1 MYEPRPVPSAMHRPS
16 SSGNGP
22 SCPRGGSDGEATGSG
37 MPFPYFAATDHTDM
51 SSSPRS
57 RSGPAPKKSGTGPV
71 KLLSGGN
78 PQIPKGEGDAPVQ
91 AYIAAMPGW
100 KRAVGEQLNAL
111 IERHVPKLQ
120 KAVKWNSPFYGVE
133 GQGWFLSTHCF
144 TRFVRLTWF
153 QGRSM
158 TPMPPGPSKDPQAR
172 YLDIL
177 ERGIEDEPQL
187 ISWIKQAAALPGW
200 FSHAQEEA
208 AKSVPDPKVDR
219 FFAKD
224 GPWKACFAAL
234 RELALQS
241 GLTEELKW
249 GHPCYTINGKNVF
262 LMHGFNAYC
271 ALLFH
276 KGALLKDEHQLL
288 VQQTANVQSARQIR
302 FTGEQQIAKLAPV
315 LRATIRQAIA
325 LEQAGKQVVLKKTAE
340 FAMPAELTKAFKQ
353 MPDLKKA
360 FHALTP
366 GRQRGYL
373 LFFGG
378 AKQSATREARIA
390 KHVDRILA
398 GKGLQD

>member
-1 MYEPRPVPSAMHRPS
+1 MVL
-16 SSGNGP
+16 
-22 SCPRGGSDGEATGSG
+22 G
-37 MPFPYFAATDHTDM
+37 MPLSYFAITIHAYM
-51 SSSPRS
+51 SPSPRT
-57 RSGPAPKKSGTGPV
+57 RSGLDPKQSGTEPV

-78 PQIPKGEGDAPVQ
+78 PQIPKGDGDAPVQ

-100 KRAVGEQLNAL
+100 KRAVGEHLDAL
-111 IERHVPKLQ
+111 IERHVPKLR

-144 TRFVRLTWF
+144 TQFVRLTWF
-153 QGRSM
+153 QGQALK
-158 TPMPPGPSKDPQAR
+158 PMPPGPSKDPHAR
-172 YLDIL
+172 YLDIR
-177 ERGIEDEPQL
+177 EHGIEDEQL
-187 ISWIKQAAALPGW
+187 LIGWITQAAALPGW
-200 FSHAQEEA
+200 VSHAQQDA
-208 AKSVPDPKVDR
+208 SISATNPKVEW
-219 FFAKD
+219 FFAKE
-224 GPWKACFAAL
+224 GKWKACFTAL

-249 GHPCYTINGKNVF
+249 GHPCYTLNGKNVF
-262 LMHGFNAYC
+262 LMHGFNEYC

-276 KGALLKDEHQLL
+276 KGALLKDDHGILI
-288 VQQTANVQSARQIR
+288 QQTGNVQSARQIR
-302 FTGEQQIAKLAPV
+302 FTSEQQIAKLAPV

-325 LEQAGKQVVLKKTAE
+325 VEQGGKQMVLKTTAEVVMPAE
-340 FAMPAELTKAFKQ
+340 FARALKQ
-353 MPDLKKA
+353 MPELKKA
-360 FHALTP
+360 FQALTP

>member
-1 MYEPRPVPSAMHRPS
+1 MPAARKRTNARPNKA
-16 SSGNGP
+16 
-22 SCPRGGSDGEATGSG
+22 
-37 MPFPYFAATDHTDM
+37 
-51 SSSPRS
+51 
-57 RSGPAPKKSGTGPV
+57 PAQSV

-78 PQIPKGEGDAPVQ
+78 PQIPMGDGDAPVQ

-100 KRAVGEQLNAL
+100 KRAVGEKLDAL
-111 IERHVPKLQ
+111 IVRHVPKLQ

-144 TRFVRLTWF
+144 THFVRITWF
-153 QGRSM
+153 KGQALK
-158 TPMPPGPSKDPQAR
+158 PIPPGSSKDLNAR
-172 YLDIL
+172 YLDIR
-177 ERGIEDEPQL
+177 EGGIQDEKQL

-200 FSHAQEEA
+200 FSHAPREA
-208 AKSVPDPKVDR
+208 APSAPNPEVAW
-219 FFAKD
+219 FFAKK
-224 GPWKACFAAL
+224 GPWQACFGQL
-234 RELALQS
+234 RELALES

-249 GHPCYTINGKNVF
+249 GHPCYTLKGKNVF
-262 LMHGFNAYC
+262 LMHGFNDYC

-276 KGALLKDEHQLL
+276 KGALLKDEHKLL

-302 FTGEQQIAKLAPV
+302 FTGEKQIAKLAPV
-315 LRATIRQAIA
+315 LRGYIRQAIA

-340 FAMPAELTKAFKQ
+340 FDMPSELTKAFKQ
-353 MPDLKKA
+353 MPELKKA
-360 FHALTP
+360 FNALTP

-398 GKGLQD
+398 GKGLND

>member
-1 MYEPRPVPSAMHRPS
+1 
-16 SSGNGP
+16 
-22 SCPRGGSDGEATGSG
+22 
-37 MPFPYFAATDHTDM
+37 
-51 SSSPRS
+51 
-57 RSGPAPKKSGTGPV
+57 V

-78 PQIPKGEGDAPVQ
+78 PQIPKGDGDAPVQ

-100 KRAVGEQLNAL
+100 KRAVGERLDAL

-144 TRFVRLTWF
+144 THFVRITWF
-153 QGRSM
+153 QGQALK
-158 TPMPPGPSKDPQAR
+158 PIPPGPSKDPNAR
-172 YLDIL
+172 YLDIR
-177 ERGIEDEPQL
+177 EGGIADEQQL

-200 FSHAQEEA
+200 FSHATGEA
-208 AKSVPDPKVDR
+208 AKSAPNPKVAW
-219 FFAKD
+219 FFAQE
-224 GPWKACFAAL
+224 GPWQACHALL
-234 RELALQS
+234 RELALES

-249 GHPCYTINGKNVF
+249 GHPCYTMEGKNVF
-262 LMHGFNAYC
+262 LMHGFNDHC

-288 VQQTANVQSARQIR
+288 VQQTANVQSARQVR
-302 FTGEQQIAKLAPV
+302 FTSVKQIVKLTPV
-315 LRATIRQAIA
+315 LRSYIRQAIS

-340 FAMPAELTKAFKQ
+340 FDVPVEFAKAMKQ
-353 MPDLKKA
+353 MPELKKA

-378 AKQSATREARIA
+378 AKQSTTREARIA
-390 KHVDRILA
+390 KHLDRILA
-398 GKGLQD
+398 GKGLND